1 MHDGIHYTVAR
12 EAQRVLQRYRDL
24 QDIIAIL
31 GIDELSDEDKI
42 LVARARK
49 LQRFFSQPMN
59 VAETFTGRE
68 GKYVTLQETIRGTKE
83 ILEGKHDAIRED
95 MFYMAGSIDDV
106 VQRSEDA
113 QL

>member
-1 MHDGIHYTVAR
+1 MLQHY
-12 EAQRVLQRYRDL
+12 LDL

-31 GIDELSDEDKI
+31 GIDELSDDDKI

-83 ILEGKHDAIRED
+83 ILEGMYDALRED
-95 MFYMAGSIDDV
+95 LFYMAGSIDDV
-106 VQRSEDA
+106 VQRSKEE
-113 QL
+113 Q